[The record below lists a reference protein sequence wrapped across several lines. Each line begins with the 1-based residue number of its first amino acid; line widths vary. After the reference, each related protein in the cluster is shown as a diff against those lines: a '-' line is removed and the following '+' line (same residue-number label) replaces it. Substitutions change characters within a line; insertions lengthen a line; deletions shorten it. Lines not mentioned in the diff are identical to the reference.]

1 MPSPAAGLR
10 PSVSRALVTLAAA
23 ACLLVA
29 LATPASATTLA
40 VPTGVH
46 VSTVSGTAFTVTA
59 NRVTSASGYRLY
71 ASTTKSDVYAV
82 NLSKPRTTRKVASAS
97 RPAVSIH
104 GLKYS
109 TAVWYYRFEAVNGA
123 KVRFGNILSVSLRP
137 SAPTNVR
144 VVNATTGMYLTWS
157 SVPITGYSIVAGT
170 DAALRHNQHVYPIRG
185 SNTQFTPYG
194 LTTGRKFYFR
204 VQAINTNR
212 VSPYSAEVSA
222 TVAPRQQGL
231 RVMTYNVLTDV
242 ADGTK
247 VNGTV
252 VAPWATQRQAGVIKL
267 IGQGNPDVI
276 SIQEGGGWVGP
287 VQGYGGK
294 RQVDTLT
301 AALGSSWSLAYTET
315 PPTQHGY
322 QRTGQYI
329 IYNDHTYRAVGA
341 GGHWFIG
348 TPAAAYQ
355 VLQNKVTGAKFLF
368 VAAHI
373 LVGAGLPYDKVR
385 ETETRSLLSQAT
397 AYAST
402 AGHLPIVY
410 AGDFNSYLSPT
421 HQYDGP
427 GRAMRAAHVAD
438 ALQAATALVNRDY
451 NSANQYLRTP
461 PRGYNSID
469 HVFASPGVGVRTWK
483 LLINLT
489 KGRLVGVIPSDHN
502 PIVSDLTIPY

>member
-1 MPSPAAGLR
+1 MSFPLSALH
-10 PSVSRALVTLAAA
+10 RAPGRAIFVLATAT
-23 ACLLVA
+23 CLLLSGV
-29 LATPASATTLA
+29 TPASAATLA

-46 VSTVSGTAFTVTA
+46 VSSVSGTAFTVVA
-59 NRVTSASGYRLY
+59 HRVAGARSYRLF
-71 ASTTKSDVYAV
+71 ASTVKSDVYAV
-82 NLSKPRTTRKVASAS
+82 NLSKARKTRKVASAS
-97 RPAVSIH
+97 APQVSIR
-104 GLKYS
+104 GLSYS

-137 SAPTNVR
+137 SAPTNIR
-144 VVNATTGMYLTWS
+144 VVNSPVGMYLTWA
-157 SVPITGYSIVAGT
+157 SVPITAFSIVAAT
-170 DAALRHNQHVYPIRG
+170 DPALRQNQHVYPIRG
-185 SNTQFTPYG
+185 NNTQFTPYG
-194 LTTGRKFYFR
+194 LTPGRRFYFR
-204 VQAINTNR
+204 VQGINTNR

-222 TVAPRQQGL
+222 IIVPRQQAL

-242 ADGTK
+242 VDGTK

-252 VAPWATQRQAGVIKL
+252 VAPWAPQRQAGVVKL
-267 IGQGNPDVI
+267 IRQGNPDVI
-276 SIQEGGGWVGP
+276 SIQEGGGWVGR

-301 AALGSSWSLAYTET
+301 AALGSSWSLASTET

-322 QRTGQYI
+322 QRTGNYI
-329 IYNDHTYRAVGA
+329 IYNDHIYRAVGA

-355 VLQNKVTGAKFLF
+355 VLQNRVTGAKFLF
-368 VAAHI
+368 VAAHL
-373 LVGAGLPYDKVR
+373 LVGAGLSYDKVR
-385 ETETRSLLSQAT
+385 ESEARSLISQAT
-397 AYAST
+397 AYAAA

-438 ALQAATALVNRDY
+438 ALQAATALVNRQY
-451 NSANQYLRTP
+451 NSANQYLRRP
-461 PRGYNSID
+461 PRGFNSID
-469 HVFASPGVGVRTWK
+469 HVFAGPGVGVRTWK
-483 LLINLT
+483 LLINLS